1 MVNRDLVARKIARA
15 TAWMNDAEAIVS
27 QPLDAFLGDVKSRDL
42 ATFYLFLAIQ
52 EAIDL
57 GAHWIA
63 DAGWTPPDDT
73 ASVFDVL
80 AGRGVIDQPL
90 ADPLRSAAGL
100 RNRIAHGYA
109 SVDHRRLHAESQDGL
124 RSLRQFFAAIAS
136 AAGL

>member
-1 MVNRDLVARKIARA
+1 MVRRDVVARKIARA
-15 TAWMNDAEAIVS
+15 TAWMTDAEGILS
-27 QPLDAFLGDVKSRDL
+27 QLESFLADVRSRDL
-42 ATFYLFLAIQ
+42 ATFYVFLAIQ

-63 DAGWTPPDDT
+63 DAGWRPPDDT

-80 AGRGVIDQPL
+80 AERNVIDGPL
-90 ADPLRSAAGL
+90 ADALRAATGL

-109 SVDHRRLHAESQDGL
+109 SLDHRRLHAESRDGL
-124 RSLRQFFAAIAS
+124 QALRRFFAAVAA

>member
-1 MVNRDLVARKIARA
+1 VVNRDLVARKIARA

-73 ASVFDVL
+73 ASVFDVM
-80 AGRGVIDQPL
+80 AERGVVDRSL
-90 ADPLRSAAGL
+90 ADALRSAAGL

-109 SVDHRRLHAESQDGL
+109 SVDHRRLHAESQEGL
-124 RSLRQFFAAIAS
+124 RGLRRFFAAIAT